1 VAVASV
7 DCRSA
12 FAPTRP
18 PHNSRPRDGAR
29 PRRGARSRPPRRRR
43 RSPLEPGR
51 AEGQGVAI
59 RARGGGEEPGLK
71 QVSSRHA
78 RALSGNPPR
87 RHHHGGGRREPEV
100 PRRPPGP
107 RRRRRSPVPSRGG
120 EDAQAVQIRTCVLA
134 SRAGFPLIRATMAA
148 TNDSPPR
155 HPRAPRTAAPARAR
169 DSGTAAPA
177 AATFDPDPMPRV
189 PARRAR
195 RARPAAR
202 PSARP
207 QPRRGE
213 PHVPHRRRDERP
225 EPGFTNPARS
235 PVYLHPQIE
244 MLNADGV
251 FSIFFPRPLLGSNRQ
266 PRRSRVAR
274 TR

>member
-51 AEGQGVAI
+51 AEGRGVAI

-107 RRRRRSPVPSRGG
+107 RRRRRPPVPSRGG

-134 SRAGFPLIRATMAA
+134 SVPASLSSARRRGGKERGFPGRQSAPAPPRAPDRRARSRARRRERRARRRDVRPRPRAARSHPSRASSAPRDASSGAPAAAMGEPRMCAPADAA
-148 TNDSPPR
+148 TNDPSR
-155 HPRAPRTAAPARAR
+155 QGSRTL
-169 DSGTAAPA
+169 
-177 AATFDPDPMPRV
+177 RV
-189 PARRAR
+189 PPYIFICLR
-195 RARPAAR
+195 
-202 PSARP
+202 
-207 QPRRGE
+207 
-213 PHVPHRRRDERP
+213 VPP
-225 EPGFTNPARS
+225 
-235 PVYLHPQIE
+235 YI
-244 MLNADGV
+244 
-251 FSIFFPRPLLGSNRQ
+251 
-266 PRRSRVAR
+266 
-274 TR
+274 

>member
-1 VAVASV
+1 MAVASV

-51 AEGQGVAI
+51 AEGRGVAI

-78 RALSGNPPR
+78 HALSGNPPR

-107 RRRRRSPVPSRGG
+107 RRRRRPPVPSRGG

-134 SRAGFPLIRATMAA
+134 SRAGFPFIRATTAGQGTGLSRPTVRPGA
-148 TNDSPPR
+148 PARRGPPR
-155 HPRAPRTAAPARAR
+155 PLACATPGAPRPPPRRSTPTPRRAFPPVARVERAPR
-169 DSGTAAPA
+169 
-177 AATFDPDPMPRV
+177 RV
-189 PARRAR
+189 LRRAR
-195 RARPAAR
+195 TRDGRAAHVCPRRRSETTRAAR
-202 PSARP
+202 VHEPRAFPHTYLPPRDSAKC
-207 QPRRGE
+207 
-213 PHVPHRRRDERP
+213 
-225 EPGFTNPARS
+225 
-235 PVYLHPQIE
+235 
-244 MLNADGV
+244 
-251 FSIFFPRPLLGSNRQ
+251 
-266 PRRSRVAR
+266 
-274 TR
+274 